1 MTQEKRKQITTLL
14 NSGISCI
21 SKISKDVGVSR
32 LTVYR
37 VKKRFEENG
46 PLKHQKGA
54 GRPSNVRNKISYS
67 CARYVQHD
75 KQKPV
80 REIASEISQKRGL
93 EVSKSTVYRC
103 LKDMGYSKP
112 IAKRVP
118 MLSEKKTDSLGWNGL
133 NKI

>member
-1 MTQEKRKQITTLL
+1 MTQEEKSKQITTLL

-21 SKISKDVGVSR
+21 SKISKDARVSR

-46 PLKHQKGA
+46 PSKHQKGA
-54 GRPSNVRNKISYS
+54 GRPSNVRNKISYG

-93 EVSKSTVYRC
+93 RC
-103 LKDMGYSKP
+103 LR
-112 IAKRVP
+112 A
-118 MLSEKKTDSLGWNGL
+118 LSIGA
-133 NKI
+133 

>member
-1 MTQEKRKQITTLL
+1 M
-14 NSGISCI
+14 
-21 SKISKDVGVSR
+21 
-32 LTVYR
+32 
-37 VKKRFEENG
+37 KKRFEENG

-80 REIASEISQKRGL
+80 REIASEISQKRGF
-93 EVSKSTVYRC
+93 EVSKSNVYRC

-118 MLSEKKTDSLGWNGL
+118 MLSEKKLFRMEWAKQNM
-133 NKI
+133 NKHWYRAVLQRRGFFLATKWKVTNVDKG